1 MLPVTSDFLRK
12 QIEVAQLSERLARV
26 TDALRRRD
34 EAEAVLESSRVDDAL
49 VARIEA
55 AGIEVA
61 KAEAAAATGAATITV
76 EAIADVELE
85 IGGQVDAL
93 LAGTTRQLMVDGS
106 TEVIV
111 PGLVG
116 MVVNAGAEA
125 QALADRLTEARARLA
140 GDMR

>member
-1 MLPVTSDFLRK
+1 MTPWWRVSR
-12 QIEVAQLSERLARV
+12 QL
-26 TDALRRRD
+26 
-34 EAEAVLESSRVDDAL
+34 
-49 VARIEA
+49 
-55 AGIEVA
+55 GIEVA

-76 EAIADVELE
+76 EAIADVDLK
-85 IGGQVDAL
+85 IDGQVDAL

-125 QALADRLTEARARLA
+125 QALADRLAEARACLA
-140 GDMR
+140 GDMRRGRCP

>member
-1 MLPVTSDFLRK
+1 M
-12 QIEVAQLSERLARV
+12 
-26 TDALRRRD
+26 
-34 EAEAVLESSRVDDAL
+34 DDAL

-76 EAIADVELE
+76 AAIADVDVE
-85 IGGQVDAL
+85 IDGQVDAF

-111 PGLVG
+111 PGLIGV
-116 MVVNAGAEA
+116 VVNAGAEA
-125 QALADRLTEARARLA
+125 QALADRLAEARAAFRATCDEGGVDDLAEARLA
-140 GDMR
+140 ATATRTRRPAHSSRRRSRSRTTCAT